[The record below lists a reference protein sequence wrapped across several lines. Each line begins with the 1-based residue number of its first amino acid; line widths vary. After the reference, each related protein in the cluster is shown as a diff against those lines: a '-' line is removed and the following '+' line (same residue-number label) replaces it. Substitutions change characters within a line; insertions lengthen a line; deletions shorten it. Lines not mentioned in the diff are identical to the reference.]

1 MPPKSIKDVA
11 ADAQKLKIVQ
21 PIGNFFKAQMKAGC
35 PKKARTLASIFD
47 ATDKRDK
54 TSAAAPAAAPAAAA
68 QAATPAAA
76 PAAAAPAAKK
86 TRRNYSEGENKRKL
100 DEAIAEFQTGPIGPF
115 TEKKVSL
122 RVLAVRVKIPS
133 SVLSKHLKALG
144 AEEVHVHPQPPL
156 PSRSPRSC
164 RCSRCRHCRCFRG
177 CRHGG
182 GGGL

>member
-1 MPPKSIKDVA
+1 M
-11 ADAQKLKIVQ
+11 KLKIVQ
-21 PIGNFFKAQMKAGC
+21 PIGNFFKEQKKAGC
-35 PKKARTLASIFD
+35 PKKASTLASIFD
-47 ATDKRDK
+47 AADKRYK
-54 TSAAAPAAAPAAAA
+54 TSAAAPAAAA
-68 QAATPAAA
+68 QAAAPAAA

-86 TRRNYSEGENKRKL
+86 TRRNYSEGESKRKL

-122 RVLAVRVKIPS
+122 RVFAGRVKIPS

-164 RCSRCRHCRCFRG
+164 RCPRCHRSRCFRG
-177 CRHGG
+177 CRHWGEG
-182 GGGL
+182 CSWPIGRFLY